1 MPTLAT
7 SHFPPPISW
16 EDLELLVWRLFK
28 SAWND
33 PYTLMHGRSGQTQH
47 GVDIYGRPSPGGK
60 WDGIQVK
67 GKYGSFGERVTEQEL
82 RAEVE
87 KAKGFVPPLDN
98 YILVTSARRDQQIQQ
113 VAREI
118 TQENA
123 ESGWFRVTVFAWRT
137 SKSDSQSF
145 SMLSKNITLNL
156 T

>member
-1 MPTLAT
+1 M
-7 SHFPPPISW
+7 
-16 EDLELLVWRLFK
+16 
-28 SAWND
+28 
-33 PYTLMHGRSGQTQH
+33 
-47 GVDIYGRPSPGGK
+47 DIYGRPSQGDE

-145 SMLSKNITLNL
+145 PMLSKNITLNL